1 MVERGAGA
9 MIVDQV
15 VGEFGEL
22 VENDVV
28 LVARELVAL
37 VVDFLDVAF
46 RSRRANDIAGIA
58 DPFLQPVEAL
68 PAHTGGQHGHAAA
81 TQNTRYRNTAA
92 AIISGGR
99 PHRPVMRRLE
109 L

>member
-9 MIVDQV
+9 VIMDQV

-22 VENDVV
+22 VENDVM

-46 RSRRANDIAGIA
+46 RSRRANDIAGIG

-68 PAHTGGQHGHAAA
+68 LAHAGGKHGHAAA
-81 TQNTRYRNTAA
+81 TQNARYGNAAA
-92 AIISGGR
+92 AIISGRR
-99 PHRPVMRRLE
+99 PHRSV
-109 L
+109 